1 MEKWALITGASS
13 GIGEAFARQLAAK
26 GYDLCLTGRRAER
39 LEAVAAEVRNQH
51 EVRAEVVVADIG
63 TDAGIRLLEKWISV
77 HTPIEMLVNNAGFG
91 VRTLFTQDSPE
102 KTIEMI
108 AVHNIAPVRLTSAV
122 LDGMKQAGRGSI
134 INVSSPAAYAPLPGN
149 GAYAGTKAFLNAFS
163 ESLARELEGTG
174 IRVQILLP
182 GYTYSDFHKRP
193 AYDGS
198 DTYNSVPKFM
208 WLTSEYVARSS
219 LKALE
224 HGGLYCTP
232 SLLYKLLVL
241 AGRLGLTRFVRGSIL
256 KRLGRDGK

>member
-91 VRTLFTQDSPE
+91 VRTLFTQDRPE

-174 IRVQILLP
+174 IRVQVLLP
-182 GYTYSDFHKRP
+182 GFTYSDFHKRP
-193 AYDGS
+193 AYEGVDI
-198 DTYNSVPKFM
+198 YRSVPKFM
-208 WLTSEYVARSS
+208 WQTSEYVARTSLRS
-219 LKALE
+219 LK
-224 HGGLYCTP
+224 HRGLYCTP
-232 SLLYKLLVL
+232 GFFYKLLVF
-241 AGRLGLTRFVRGSIL
+241 AGRLGFANLVQGSLLT
-256 KRLGRDGK
+256 RLGRDKR